1 MQLRPYQ
8 IDFTQNIA
16 VSLAQN
22 KRIIAQLATGGGK
35 TISFSSITQ
44 RYISKNDDN
53 VLILV
58 HRIELLKQTR
68 RTLYDKFGITAEII
82 EARTKKINSARV
94 YLAMVETF
102 KRREYNLGIGLL
114 IIDEAHLGNFTKV
127 LTRFTDCYVIWFTAT
142 PLSSK

>member
-8 IDFTQNIA
+8 IDFIQNIA

-82 EARTKKINSARV
+82 EAKTKRVKSSRV

-102 KRREYNLGIGLL
+102 
-114 IIDEAHLGNFTKV
+114 
-127 LTRFTDCYVIWFTAT
+127 
-142 PLSSK
+142 